1 MSITAPP
8 KTIKLTLSSSRQ
20 LVAASCSCK
29 AGVAGKCKHAAAVAV
44 YLEQCETLSKT
55 SQPQAWGVPTFK
67 KVYPKLSKT
76 AKRHNIEATAR
87 SLSLQHVRQ
96 YFGDIKCPINELL
109 QAEEDESCGE
119 APVRTET
126 PAGNVKL
133 FDWDCSEKEYP
144 SYFMQDSCG
153 KLVLKKRNFT
163 ASLSDVEAKI
173 YEEHV
178 AVAPENVPSL
188 SKKTLDDKAQWKRA
202 RIPRITGTKAYR
214 VLCCRPENIDRRA
227 RSLIFEQDFGGP
239 TVRYGIAMEPEA
251 RRAFENEHGV
261 EVSLFG
267 LVVSR
272 KESWL
277 ACSADGIF
285 LTHENE
291 AVLLE
296 IKCPFSRRGQTLTT
310 DTLLPYLQKND
321 ALELQKKHT
330 YYAQIQISLYAL
342 ELQQCWFYVY
352 TEADSLMIK
361 ISRDEEYLA
370 EAIPVL
376 REFYFAKYLTC
387 LKEYYNT

>member
-1 MSITAPP
+1 
-8 KTIKLTLSSSRQ
+8 
-20 LVAASCSCK
+20 
-29 AGVAGKCKHAAAVAV
+29 
-44 YLEQCETLSKT
+44 
-55 SQPQAWGVPTFK
+55 
-67 KVYPKLSKT
+67 
-76 AKRHNIEATAR
+76 
-87 SLSLQHVRQ
+87 
-96 YFGDIKCPINELL
+96 
-109 QAEEDESCGE
+109 
-119 APVRTET
+119 
-126 PAGNVKL
+126 
-133 FDWDCSEKEYP
+133 
-144 SYFMQDSCG
+144 MQDSCG

-188 SKKTLDDKAQWKRA
+188 SKKTLDDKAQCKRA
-202 RIPRITGTKAYR
+202 RIPRITLTKAYR

-239 TVRYGIAMEPEA
+239 TVRYGIAMEPKA

-277 ACSADGIF
+277 ACSPDGIF

-310 DTLLPYLQKND
+310 DPLLPYLQKND
-321 ALELQKKHT
+321 ALELRKKHT

-352 TEADSLMIK
+352 TEADSLTIK

>member
-1 MSITAPP
+1 
-8 KTIKLTLSSSRQ
+8 
-20 LVAASCSCK
+20 
-29 AGVAGKCKHAAAVAV
+29 
-44 YLEQCETLSKT
+44 
-55 SQPQAWGVPTFK
+55 
-67 KVYPKLSKT
+67 
-76 AKRHNIEATAR
+76 
-87 SLSLQHVRQ
+87 
-96 YFGDIKCPINELL
+96 
-109 QAEEDESCGE
+109 
-119 APVRTET
+119 
-126 PAGNVKL
+126 
-133 FDWDCSEKEYP
+133 
-144 SYFMQDSCG
+144 MQDSCG

-178 AVAPENVPSL
+178 AVAPENVLSL

-239 TVRYGIAMEPEA
+239 TVRYGIAMEPKA

-277 ACSADGIF
+277 ACSPDGIF
-285 LTHENE
+285 LTSITSIAAFDYSVLKCRTHENE

-296 IKCPFSRRGQTLTT
+296 INCPFSRRGQTLTT
-310 DTLLPYLQKND
+310 DPLLPYLQKND
-321 ALELQKKHT
+321 ALELRKKHT

-352 TEADSLMIK
+352 TEADSLTIK